1 MACEEAALA
10 YLNQN
15 KLLFMNMLE
24 VLRRGSAEVLYAGAD
39 GVLLYD
45 RLVEGH
51 LLAADS
57 PAALERILP
66 LMAGCRILIG
76 HQLWCKDALAARFGF
91 REEQICHQAAWLDA
105 EPPALPEFG
114 GELRFLDSAW
124 APWVYRQYSHAFGG
138 EAYIE
143 AAIDRGMLGAFVD
156 GECAG
161 FVGFHIEGAIGML
174 EVLPPYRRR
183 GLGEVLLLGAVRMAM
198 ERGQYPFAQVIAGNA
213 PSLALHRKA
222 GLALSRDLLFWL
234 F

>member
-1 MACEEAALA
+1 MERAEAVQA
-10 YLNQN
+10 YLSRN
-15 KLLFMNMLE
+15 KLLYMNMLE

-45 RLVEGH
+45 RLAKAH
-51 LLAADS
+51 MLASDT
-57 PAALERILP
+57 PAALEDMLP
-66 LMAGCRILIG
+66 LMDGCDNLVS
-76 HQLWCKDALAARFGF
+76 HQLWCKETLAARFGLK
-91 REEQICHQAAWLDA
+91 EEQICHQAAWLDP
-105 EPPALPEFG
+105 EPPAVPEFG
-114 GELRFLDSAW
+114 GELRFLDAAW

-183 GLGEVLLLGAVRMAM
+183 GIGEALLRGITALAL
-198 ERGQYPFAQVIAGNA
+198 ERGQYPFGQVFTDNL
-213 PSLALHRKA
+213 PSLALQRKA
-222 GLALSRDLLFWL
+222 GFAVSEECLYWL

>member
-1 MACEEAALA
+1 MERAEAVQA
-10 YLNQN
+10 YLSRN
-15 KLLFMNMLE
+15 KLLYMNMLE

-45 RLVEGH
+45 RLLEGH

-57 PAALERILP
+57 PAALERMLP
-66 LMAGCRILIG
+66 IMAGCRILIG

-91 REEQICHQAAWLDA
+91 REEQICHQAAWLDP
-105 EPPALPEFG
+105 EPPAVPEFG
-114 GELRFLDSAW
+114 GELRFLDAVW

-174 EVLPPYRRR
+174 EVLPRFRRR
-183 GLGEVLLLGAVRMAM
+183 GIGEALLRGITALAL
-198 ERGQYPFAQVIAGNA
+198 ERGQYPFGQVFTNNL
-213 PSLALHRKA
+213 PSLALQRKA
-222 GLALSRDLLFWL
+222 GFAVSEECLYWL